1 MNRKY
6 EFTGETRN
14 WVGRTLHRIRAVRD
28 FGDVKTGDLGG
39 WIEKESNLSHAG
51 DAWVRCNALV
61 CGSAVVSNSAVV
73 CGSAVVRDSA
83 VVGDSA
89 VVCD

>member
-28 FGDVKTGDLGG
+28 FGDVKAGDLGG
-39 WIEKESNLSHAG
+39 WIETESNLSNDG
-51 DAWVRCNALV
+51 NAWGLRQMRGSTTMRGSSAWPV
-61 CGSAVVSNSAVV
+61 C
-73 CGSAVVRDSA
+73 
-83 VVGDSA
+83 
-89 VVCD
+89 